1 MEIIVYEKSMVGYVS
16 YMNSNLYFD
25 KDGIIVEST
34 SEILPGNTEVDGAE
48 VWPCSA
54 SRAPSRRE

>member
-1 MEIIVYEKSMVGYVS
+1 MKKCMVGYVS

-25 KDGIIVEST
+25 KDGIVVEST
-34 SEILPGNTEVDGAE
+34 SEILPGIPKIEGPE